1 MTNAG
6 ICRLFWGL
14 AGGWNERGGEEGHG
28 REVKDGDGRDG
39 MTSDGM
45 GIECKVAEGTVIAV
59 KRRVETAKTV

>member
-1 MTNAG
+1 M
-6 ICRLFWGL
+6 
-14 AGGWNERGGEEGHG
+14 
-28 REVKDGDGRDG
+28 KDGDGRDG